1 MATQKAQYKLTQTC
15 LGNPLD
21 LEVETEQFC
30 VYCQSLIDP
39 NFRDA
44 SYPKGVAECSNYESS
59 KSVVSLDD
67 TCSLW
72 APNTKVRFWL
82 SKGYMQHNLE
92 GMPRS
97 PWYQTFDDGP
107 DGERG
112 TR

>member
-44 SYPKGVAECSNYESS
+44 SSRKGWPSARTMRVQRVSS
-59 KSVVSLDD
+59 AWM
-67 TCSLW
+67 THAACG
-72 APNTKVRFWL
+72 R
-82 SKGYMQHNLE
+82 
-92 GMPRS
+92 
-97 PWYQTFDDGP
+97 QTLK
-107 DGERG
+107 
-112 TR
+112 